1 VLAVEAEGADFPIM
15 ASQVVP
21 RASRETIA
29 GVSHWLM
36 MDDPE
41 AFDRALDAFLGAL
54 GDGR

>member
-1 VLAVEAEGADFPIM
+1 M